1 MTDIILLTG
10 GGICLVL
17 LVYAGLQLLP
27 QQAQT
32 RKNEHRLLGEIAWLW
47 TGRSNDVVDFREIA
61 RIWRI
66 TPEVRDEPLPP
77 PEYGRE
83 EIRQFHFRWVT
94 LPTVQGEKKR
104 IIEKILSILDRQG
117 DCPSVVQRNKNEAES
132 KYDQDVFQQLAQ
144 IPLWQHS
151 LAVASNLA
159 DSMKQA
165 VMIPDALIAGL
176 GHDLGKIPAYQETL
190 YRTGDHPILSLIVL
204 NRIPGYESMS
214 NLDDISQAIR
224 QHHQLA
230 PETPLGVALK
240 KADKKTRLE
249 EISRIAP
256 TENDPPQEI
265 TEKSGKELPPSPN
278 IEETGKVKHGVGK
291 EKGKEKEKNVQPPK
305 QDRRPAD
312 NQKKKSASRNKKVK
326 KAKIAV
332 SNKDRELA
340 EKLELNLIL
349 DALKKRIDKVEK
361 GRWSVIST
369 PEGIVLCQ
377 PDALWWEIKNVD
389 QNNPELLAGDA
400 DEATRRKII
409 GAVVKRMDQEFKAI
423 ETSHLGKGYYTVQCL
438 VITANGKALKIP
450 LIPFRGEEAFNL
462 LPSQLEVSKLPNI
475 KRLVQMV
482 KLPNQIRKDEA

>member
-1 MTDIILLTG
+1 MQMLG
-10 GGICLVL
+10 GL
-17 LVYAGLQLLP
+17 
-27 QQAQT
+27 
-32 RKNEHRLLGEIAWLW
+32 E
-47 TGRSNDVVDFREIA
+47 
-61 RIWRI
+61 
-66 TPEVRDEPLPP
+66 
-77 PEYGRE
+77 
-83 EIRQFHFRWVT
+83 
-94 LPTVQGEKKR
+94 
-104 IIEKILSILDRQG
+104 
-117 DCPSVVQRNKNEAES
+117 
-132 KYDQDVFQQLAQ
+132 
-144 IPLWQHS
+144 
-151 LAVASNLA
+151 
-159 DSMKQA
+159 
-165 VMIPDALIAGL
+165 
-176 GHDLGKIPAYQETL
+176 
-190 YRTGDHPILSLIVL
+190 
-204 NRIPGYESMS
+204 
-214 NLDDISQAIR
+214 
-224 QHHQLA
+224 
-230 PETPLGVALK
+230 

-256 TENDPPQEI
+256 TENDLPQEI

-278 IEETGKVKHGVGK
+278 IEETGKVKPGVG
-291 EKGKEKEKNVQPPK
+291 KEKNVQPPK

-312 NQKKKSASRNKKVK
+312 NQRKKSVSRNKKVK

-377 PDALWWEIKNVD
+377 PDALWREIKNVD

-409 GAVVKRMDQEFKAI
+409 GAVVKRMDKELKAI
-423 ETSHLGKGYYTVQCL
+423 ETSHLGKGYYTAQCL
-438 VITANGKALKIP
+438 VITANGKAFKIP